1 MKAVRI
7 HQFGGVDQLVHEDAP
22 DPVPGPDD
30 ALIQVKACALNHL
43 DLFVREG
50 VPAYK
55 TPLPHILGSDIA
67 GIVLTDAGEWHTG
80 DEVIVHPGFSC
91 GDCDYCVN
99 GQDNLCVKFAMPGA
113 HQPGG
118 YAESVAVPTRNLL
131 PKPNNLSWP
140 EAASIPLVFETAYH
154 MLYTRGKVQPGE
166 TVVVLAAGSGV
177 GIAAIQL
184 AKIAG
189 CRVIAAASTQ
199 TKLDRAAELGADQ
212 GVNYTEP
219 DWTKQIRSLTGGEG
233 PHVVVEHVGEATFKD
248 SVKMLRPGGRLV
260 TCGATTGPDAGLDI
274 RFLFSRELSLLG
286 SMLGRLLELRRCVEL
301 FDAGKLRPVVD
312 SVFPLSEA
320 AAAHAKMADR
330 NLFGKIVLEPGA
342 RI

>member
-1 MKAVRI
+1 
-7 HQFGGVDQLVHEDAP
+7 
-22 DPVPGPDD
+22 
-30 ALIQVKACALNHL
+30 
-43 DLFVREG
+43 
-50 VPAYK
+50 
-55 TPLPHILGSDIA
+55 
-67 GIVLTDAGEWHTG
+67 
-80 DEVIVHPGFSC
+80 
-91 GDCDYCVN
+91 
-99 GQDNLCVKFAMPGA
+99 
-113 HQPGG
+113 
-118 YAESVAVPTRNLL
+118 
-131 PKPNNLSWP
+131 
-140 EAASIPLVFETAYH
+140 
-154 MLYTRGKVQPGE
+154 
-166 TVVVLAAGSGV
+166 
-177 GIAAIQL
+177 
-184 AKIAG
+184 
-189 CRVIAAASTQ
+189 
-199 TKLDRAAELGADQ
+199 
-212 GVNYTEP
+212 VNYTEP